1 MGDDL
6 QNEVDACGK
15 TPPSTPVVEEMVTK
29 KAAAAAFIGKKL
41 NQNVHFQ
48 QFNQNKG
55 LDVSKEVEVKEIVED
70 VREPEIIE
78 KKSDSNIELV
88 KVVASDI
95 VTNLSPIVTNSEQD
109 QDHEL
114 VTSNLSSFVTVTND
128 NLQEDTNGAT
138 ATNEEAD
145 PLDLEVAETGKG
157 SE

>member
-1 MGDDL
+1 MGEEPKEVLSNHNLVVTENIDDL

-15 TPPSTPVVEEMVTK
+15 TPLSTPVVEEMVTK
-29 KAAAAAFIGKKL
+29 KAAAAFIGQKL

-70 VREPEIIE
+70 VKEPEVIE

-88 KVVASDI
+88 KVVATDI
-95 VTNLSPIVTNSEQD
+95 ITNLSPILTNSEQD

-114 VTSNLSSFVTVTND
+114 VTS
-128 NLQEDTNGAT
+128 
-138 ATNEEAD
+138 
-145 PLDLEVAETGKG
+145 
-157 SE
+157 

>member
-70 VREPEIIE
+70 VKEPEIIE

-95 VTNLSPIVTNSEQD
+95 VTNLSPIVTKEQD
-109 QDHEL
+109 EDHEL

-128 NLQEDTNGAT
+128 NLQEDT
-138 ATNEEAD
+138 
-145 PLDLEVAETGKG
+145 
-157 SE
+157 